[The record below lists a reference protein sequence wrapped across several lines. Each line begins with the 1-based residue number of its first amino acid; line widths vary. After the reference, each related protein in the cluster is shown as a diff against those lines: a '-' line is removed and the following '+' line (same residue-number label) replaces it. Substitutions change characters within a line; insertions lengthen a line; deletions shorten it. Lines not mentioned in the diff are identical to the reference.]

1 MKSLAEIKDILISN
15 KDYLLDKYDIKQLAI
30 FGSYSGNENTE
41 KSDLDLMVDFHKPIG
56 IEFIDLANELEK
68 ILNLKIDLISK
79 NGIKKQYF
87 SQIEMDLI
95 IVY

>member
-1 MKSLAEIKDILISN
+1 
-15 KDYLLDKYDIKQLAI
+15 
-30 FGSYSGNENTE
+30 
-41 KSDLDLMVDFHKPIG
+41 MVDFHKPIG